1 MHIFARVASCSY
13 YVSQRPSDNPEH
25 MDVALVCRVAA
36 EVGDFY
42 PKFHK
47 HSVKL
52 VLIIDISLVS
62 FSVGL

>member
-1 MHIFARVASCSY
+1 
-13 YVSQRPSDNPEH
+13 